1 VEAHHGHPV
10 GTAEGT
16 VRPAVGPPQIAIG
29 PRRRVP
35 PALVLLAPAVAYL
48 LLLFFIPLGILAG
61 VSVLKYQGGLIVHVF
76 TLDHYTKLLTDRFYV
91 GILLRTL
98 QIAVTVAA
106 STTAL
111 GYPVAYFLAR
121 TRSRWKG
128 LYLALALAPELSGVV
143 LRTYGWLVILED
155 RGLVNTLLV
164 GWGVIDAPI
173 RLVHNTTGVIIGLTH
188 VLMPFAIL
196 ALMASVGSIDPTL
209 EQAAMNL
216 GANRLRTFLRV
227 TLPLSVPG
235 VLGAFFL
242 TFSIS
247 AGAYATPA
255 ILGGKGLEVMATMIY
270 TQLLYILNWPF
281 AAAMSVVLMT
291 VVLLAMIL
299 SARFVGRLSA
309 GFQ

>member
-1 VEAHHGHPV
+1 VEARDGRPLSTTGFGDQRAAPWRQAPGHRTRRLPPV
-10 GTAEGT
+10 
-16 VRPAVGPPQIAIG
+16 V
-29 PRRRVP
+29 
-35 PALVLLAPAVAYL
+35 LLLAPALLYL
-48 LLLFFIPLGILAG
+48 LLLFFIPLAILAA
-61 VSVLKYQGGLIVHVF
+61 VSFMGYKSGLIVREF
-76 TLDHYTKLLTDRFYV
+76 TTAHYVKFLTDPFYLR
-91 GILLRTL
+91 ILLVTAR
-98 QIAVTVAA
+98 IALTVAVV
-106 STTAL
+106 TTVV

-128 LYLALALAPELSGVV
+128 LLMALVLAPELSGVV

-155 RGLVNTLLV
+155 RGLVNTLLKS
-164 GWGVIDAPI
+164 WGVIAEPV
-173 RLVHNTTGVIIGLTH
+173 RLVHNTTGVIIGMTH

-196 ALMASVGSIDPTL
+196 ALMASIQSIDPTL

-216 GANRLRTFLRV
+216 GAGRLRTFLRI
-227 TLPLSVPG
+227 TLPLSTPG

-281 AAAMSVVLMT
+281 AAAMAVILMIVVLF
-291 VVLLAMIL
+291 AMIL
-299 SARFVGRLSA
+299 SARLVGRVGGA
-309 GFQ
+309 FQ